1 MAKMDC
7 NCGHILST
15 VEVPNDVQ
23 LWVYTDKE
31 WDGIMS
37 DEVLIPWQ
45 IPLPKYDVW
54 MCPECKRVYV
64 FENGNNI
71 PVMKYVLESD

>member
-7 NCGHILST
+7 KCGHILST

-54 MCPECKRVYV
+54 MCPECKRVFV